1 MGISRWFSLPTFA
14 AVVIWGVVPT
24 ATKFALIDF
33 HPLGLVLLRLIITSA
48 LFFLLLVRSEKD
60 WGVKKED
67 LPLLC
72 LAGVV
77 GAGVFQVLFTIGVN
91 NTTAANTGIIMALAP
106 IFTTLLAAAT
116 GQEKLRTLSL
126 VGILVAFVGV
136 FVLVEGKGFNQWTV
150 GLLGDLIVVVAAFA
164 WALYP
169 LAAAPL
175 LKRYSVLKTTT
186 YATMLATVAL
196 FPFTVGALVQQDW
209 SNISLGGWIG
219 SGYFVILGGLVAWW
233 LWGMGIRRLGPTQT
247 MVYYYFQP
255 LVGVT
260 AAILLLS
267 EQLNLVQWGGIVA
280 IFVGVGVAR
289 KW

>member
-24 ATKFALIDF
+24 ATKFALVDF
-33 HPLGLVLLRLIITSA
+33 HPLGLVLLRLVITSV
-48 LFFLLLVRSEKD
+48 LFFLLLMKVEKD
-60 WGVKKED
+60 WRVKKED

-116 GQEKLRTLSL
+116 GQEKLRSLSL
-126 VGILVAFVGV
+126 LGILVAFGGV
-136 FVLVEGKGFNQWTV
+136 FVLVEGKGLSHWTE
-150 GLLGDLIVVVAAFA
+150 GLLGDVIVIGAAFA

-175 LKRYSVLKTTT
+175 LKKYSVLKTTT
-186 YATMLATVAL
+186 YATILAAVAL
-196 FPFTVGALVQQDW
+196 LPFTVGTLAQQDW
-209 SNISLGGWIG
+209 SNISFGGWMG
-219 SGYFVILGGLVAWW
+219 GGYFVIFGGLVAWW
-233 LWGMGIRRLGPTQT
+233 LWGLGIRRLVPTQT

-255 LVGVT
+255 LVGVA
-260 AAILLLS
+260 AAILLLA
-267 EQLNLVQWGGIVA
+267 EQLNPVQWGGIVA